1 MNAGVVGYLAD
12 KLVTKTYRSLSP
24 NPGVHALSL
33 GKYNRPKQYIYELSS
48 LFVEWHRRKRYFMNL
63 VITRYPH
70 ETGQFGAVVRVLLKF
85 SIATL

>member
-48 LFVEWHRRKRYFMNL
+48 LFVE
-63 VITRYPH
+63 
-70 ETGQFGAVVRVLLKF
+70 
-85 SIATL
+85 